1 MYDTEE
7 GTTRLQNL
15 RKRLG
20 PAQNELTQAKRFIH
34 SLRYSSDADA
44 AGLLVRLELLVP
56 AMPPAAE
63 VHSRSE
69 CRAAQRILQLN
80 DHRIGDAIG

>member
-1 MYDTEE
+1 VSNSAQILSLAQLEERKTVTEITIVVDPISF
-7 GTTRLQNL
+7 G
-15 RKRLG
+15 
-20 PAQNELTQAKRFIH
+20 A
-34 SLRYSSDADA
+34 
-44 AGLLVRLELLVP
+44 VLVP